1 MKDKKLIY
9 ILSVI
14 IIIFIVVSSYL
25 IYNNIQKEKIRIKQQ
40 TELDELYID
49 LDSVSNVL
57 NDKKILTISQL
68 GGDID
73 SLLIL
78 KENIETEK
86 REFRNR
92 AYAQI
97 NRLQGKVDGYRELL
111 LAQDEEIE
119 KLKKLNEQL
128 FEENK
133 EQKVEINTL
142 NDKITNINRSNK
154 KLEEQIEIAGRL
166 EIKDIEIV
174 GIFRNG
180 STKINSFKN
189 RSLNKLIVN
198 FTVLENSLSKIEV
211 LDIYLRIIKPSGQVV
226 YDISKGSGSFTFD
239 KRELFYSIKDE
250 ILIDKSEMT
259 YNIEYVKS
267 EELNKGE
274 YQVIL
279 YTNNYEIGRSEFI
292 IK

>member
-14 IIIFIVVSSYL
+14 IIIFIVVSSIL

-57 NDKKILTISQL
+57 NDKILTISQL

-97 NRLQGKVDGYRELL
+97 NRLQGKVDGYREIL

-174 GIFRNG
+174 GVFRNG

>member
-9 ILSVI
+9 LLSVI
-14 IIIFIVVSSYL
+14 IIIFIVVSPIL

-57 NDKKILTISQL
+57 NDKILTISQL

-174 GIFRNG
+174 GVFRNG

>member
-57 NDKKILTISQL
+57 NDKILTISQL

-142 NDKITNINRSNK
+142 NNKITNINRSNK

-174 GIFRNG
+174 GVFRNG

-274 YQVIL
+274 YLVIL

>member
-57 NDKKILTISQL
+57 NDKILTISQL

-128 FEENK
+128 FEESK

-174 GIFRNG
+174 GVFRNG

>member
-14 IIIFIVVSSYL
+14 IIIFILVSSYL

-57 NDKKILTISQL
+57 NDKILTISQL

-111 LAQDEEIE
+111 IAQDEEIE

-133 EQKVEINTL
+133 EQKVEINSL
-142 NDKITNINRSNK
+142 NVKIKTINRSNEE
-154 KLEEQIEIAGRL
+154 LEEQIEIAGRL
-166 EIKDIEIV
+166 EIKNIEIV
-174 GIFRNG
+174 GVFRNG

-189 RSLNKLIVN
+189 RSLNKLVVN

-211 LDIYLRIIKPSGQVV
+211 LDIYLRIIKPSGQVL

-239 KRELFYSIKDE
+239 KRELFYSTKDE
-250 ILIDKSEMT
+250 ILIDRSEMT
-259 YNIEYVKS
+259 YNLEYIKS
-267 EELNKGE
+267 EEFNKGE

>member
-57 NDKKILTISQL
+57 NDKILTISQL

-174 GIFRNG
+174 GVFRNG

-189 RSLNKLIVN
+189 RSLNKLITN

>member
-57 NDKKILTISQL
+57 NDKILTISQL

-267 EELNKGE
+267 EELNNGE

>member
-14 IIIFIVVSSYL
+14 IIIFIVVSSIL
-25 IYNNIQKEKIRIKQQ
+25 IYNNIQKEKTRIKQQ

-57 NDKKILTISQL
+57 NDKILTISQL

-174 GIFRNG
+174 GVFRNG

>member
-14 IIIFIVVSSYL
+14 IIIFIVVSSIL

-57 NDKKILTISQL
+57 NDKILTISQL

-142 NDKITNINRSNK
+142 NDEITNINRSNK

-174 GIFRNG
+174 GVFRNG

-198 FTVLENSLSKIEV
+198 FTVLENSLSRIEV

>member
-14 IIIFIVVSSYL
+14 IIIFIVVSSIL
-25 IYNNIQKEKIRIKQQ
+25 IYNNIQKEKIRLKQQ

-57 NDKKILTISQL
+57 NDKILTISQL

-174 GIFRNG
+174 GVFRNG

>member
-14 IIIFIVVSSYL
+14 IIIFIIVSSIL

-57 NDKKILTISQL
+57 NDKILTISQL

-142 NDKITNINRSNK
+142 NDEITNINRSNK

-174 GIFRNG
+174 GVFRNG

>member
-57 NDKKILTISQL
+57 NDKILTISQL

-174 GIFRNG
+174 GVFRNG

-189 RSLNKLIVN
+189 RSLNKLITN

-267 EELNKGE
+267 EEFNKGE

>member
-57 NDKKILTISQL
+57 NDKILTISQL

-174 GIFRNG
+174 GVFRNG

-259 YNIEYVKS
+259 YNIDYVKS

>member
-57 NDKKILTISQL
+57 NDKILTISQL

-154 KLEEQIEIAGRL
+154 KLE
-166 EIKDIEIV
+166 
-174 GIFRNG
+174 
-180 STKINSFKN
+180 
-189 RSLNKLIVN
+189 
-198 FTVLENSLSKIEV
+198 
-211 LDIYLRIIKPSGQVV
+211 
-226 YDISKGSGSFTFD
+226 
-239 KRELFYSIKDE
+239 
-250 ILIDKSEMT
+250 
-259 YNIEYVKS
+259 
-267 EELNKGE
+267 
-274 YQVIL
+274 
-279 YTNNYEIGRSEFI
+279 
-292 IK
+292 

>member
-14 IIIFIVVSSYL
+14 IIIFIVVSSIL
-25 IYNNIQKEKIRIKQQ
+25 IYNNIQKEKIRLKQQ

-57 NDKKILTISQL
+57 NDKILTISQL

-166 EIKDIEIV
+166 EIKDIEIIGV
-174 GIFRNG
+174 FRNG

>member
-14 IIIFIVVSSYL
+14 IIIFIVVSSIL

-57 NDKKILTISQL
+57 NDKILTISQL

-174 GIFRNG
+174 GVFRNG

-239 KRELFYSIKDE
+239 KRELFYSTKDK
-250 ILIDKSEMT
+250 ILIDRSEMT
-259 YNIEYVKS
+259 YNLEYVKS
-267 EELNKGE
+267 EEFNKGK

>member
-14 IIIFIVVSSYL
+14 IIIFIVVSSIL
-25 IYNNIQKEKIRIKQQ
+25 IYDNIQKEKTRIKQQ

-57 NDKKILTISQL
+57 NDKILTISQL

-133 EQKVEINTL
+133 EQKVEINIL

-174 GIFRNG
+174 GVFRNG

-274 YQVIL
+274 YLVIL

>member
-14 IIIFIVVSSYL
+14 IIIFIVVSSIL

-57 NDKKILTISQL
+57 NDKILTISQL

-111 LAQDEEIE
+111 LVQDEEIE

-174 GIFRNG
+174 GVFRNG

>member
-14 IIIFIVVSSYL
+14 IIIFIVVSSIL

-57 NDKKILTISQL
+57 NDKILTISQL

-174 GIFRNG
+174 GVFRNG

-267 EELNKGE
+267 EELKKGE
-274 YQVIL
+274 YQVIF

>member
-14 IIIFIVVSSYL
+14 IIIFIVVSSIL

-57 NDKKILTISQL
+57 NDKILTISQL

-128 FEENK
+128 FEESK

-174 GIFRNG
+174 GVFRNG

>member
-14 IIIFIVVSSYL
+14 IIIFIVVSSIL

-57 NDKKILTISQL
+57 NDKILTISQL

-174 GIFRNG
+174 GVFRNG

-250 ILIDKSEMT
+250 ILIDKSEMK

-274 YQVIL
+274 YLVIL

>member
-14 IIIFIVVSSYL
+14 IIIFIVVSSIL

-57 NDKKILTISQL
+57 NDKILTISQL

-92 AYAQI
+92 AYVQI

-174 GIFRNG
+174 GVFRNG
-180 STKINSFKN
+180 SSKINSFKN

>member
-14 IIIFIVVSSYL
+14 IIIFIVVSSIL
-25 IYNNIQKEKIRIKQQ
+25 IYNNIQKEKIRLKQQ

-57 NDKKILTISQL
+57 NDKILTISQL

-111 LAQDEEIE
+111 IAQDEEIE

-174 GIFRNG
+174 GVFRNG

>member
-57 NDKKILTISQL
+57 NDKILTISQL

-274 YQVIL
+274 YLVIL

>member
-14 IIIFIVVSSYL
+14 IIIFIVVSSIL

-57 NDKKILTISQL
+57 NDKILTISQL

-133 EQKVEINTL
+133 EQKVEINIL

-174 GIFRNG
+174 GVFRNG

-274 YQVIL
+274 YLVIL

>member
-14 IIIFIVVSSYL
+14 IIIFIVVSSIL
-25 IYNNIQKEKIRIKQQ
+25 IYINIQKEKIRIKQQ

-57 NDKKILTISQL
+57 NDKILTISQL

-174 GIFRNG
+174 GVFRNG

>member
-14 IIIFIVVSSYL
+14 IIIFIVVSSIL

-57 NDKKILTISQL
+57 NDKILTISQL

-133 EQKVEINTL
+133 EQKVEINSL
-142 NDKITNINRSNK
+142 NVKIKTINRSNEE
-154 KLEEQIEIAGRL
+154 LEEQIEIAGRL
-166 EIKDIEIV
+166 EIKNIEIV
-174 GIFRNG
+174 GVFRNG

-189 RSLNKLIVN
+189 RSLNKLVVN
-198 FTVLENSLSKIEV
+198 FTVLENSFSKIEV
-211 LDIYLRIIKPSGQVV
+211 LDIYLRIIKPSGQVL

-239 KRELFYSIKDE
+239 KRELFYSTKDE
-250 ILIDKSEMT
+250 ILIDRSEMT
-259 YNIEYVKS
+259 YNLEYIKS
-267 EELNKGE
+267 EEFNKGE

>member
-25 IYNNIQKEKIRIKQQ
+25 IYNNIKKEKIRIKQQ

-57 NDKKILTISQL
+57 NDKILTISQL

-142 NDKITNINRSNK
+142 NDKITNINISNK

-174 GIFRNG
+174 GVFRNG

-274 YQVIL
+274 YLVIL
-279 YTNNYEIGRSEFI
+279 YTNNYEIGRGEFI

>member
-14 IIIFIVVSSYL
+14 IIIFIVVSSIL

-57 NDKKILTISQL
+57 NDKILTISQL

-174 GIFRNG
+174 GVFRNG

-279 YTNNYEIGRSEFI
+279 YTNNYKIGRSEFI

>member
-40 TELDELYID
+40 NELDELYID

-57 NDKKILTISQL
+57 NDKILTISQL

-174 GIFRNG
+174 GVFRNG

-189 RSLNKLIVN
+189 RSLNKLITN

-267 EELNKGE
+267 EEFDKGE

>member
-57 NDKKILTISQL
+57 NDKILTISQL

>member
-14 IIIFIVVSSYL
+14 IIIFIVVSSIL

-57 NDKKILTISQL
+57 NDKILTISQL

-174 GIFRNG
+174 GVFRNG

-267 EELNKGE
+267 EDLNKGE

>member
-57 NDKKILTISQL
+57 NDKILTISQL

-174 GIFRNG
+174 GVFRNG

-189 RSLNKLIVN
+189 RSLNKLITN

-267 EELNKGE
+267 EEFDKGE